1 MEPNPIARASLAER
15 VLMVRPSGFG
25 FNVETAQTNRFQT
38 PATNT
43 DTDAIHDQALREFDG
58 LHAALEQ
65 AGVEVVLFHDE
76 PAPHTPDALFP
87 NNWVSFHAEG
97 PLVLYPMLAANRRQE
112 VRRDWIAELSQRL
125 GVRWPQEIDLTAWGT
140 RQSYLEG
147 TGSLVL
153 DRAQRIAYAALSPR
167 THAPVL
173 EDFCQRLG
181 YRALTFG
188 TRDRSNTPIY
198 HTNVLMALGPR
209 FALLCVEALSDPQE
223 RRKVLDS
230 LASADKELIEISTE
244 QMDAFAG
251 NQLALRGRD
260 DSPLIVLSTRALR
273 SLSAAQQRRL
283 EHHGQLV
290 AVPLD
295 TIESHGGGSAR
306 CMLAEIYLPSE
317 SSVKAP

>member
-1 MEPNPIARASLAER
+1 
-15 VLMVRPSGFG
+15 MVRPSGFG

-43 DTDAIHDQALREFDG
+43 DTEAIHDQALREFDG

-125 GVRWPQEIDLTAWGT
+125 GVRWPQEIDLTAWGA

-181 YRALTFG
+181 YRALTFA

-230 LASADKELIEISTE
+230 LASTDKELIEISTE